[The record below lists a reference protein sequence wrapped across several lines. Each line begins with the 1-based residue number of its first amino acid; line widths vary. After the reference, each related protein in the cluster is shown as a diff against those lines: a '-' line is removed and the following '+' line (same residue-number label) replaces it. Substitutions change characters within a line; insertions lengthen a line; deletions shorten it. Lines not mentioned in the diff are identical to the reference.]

1 MIKKDL
7 TESELDNKIMQ
18 DLFTE
23 LKAKNIPTID
33 NEIYLSDGIT
43 INSSGDIL
51 ESKKIVAKKGFLKNI
66 HKVKK
71 S

>member
-1 MIKKDL
+1 M
-7 TESELDNKIMQ
+7 E

-51 ESKKIVAKKGFLKNI
+51 ESKKIVLKKGFLKNI

>member
-1 MIKKDL
+1 MIKKEL
-7 TESELDNKIMQ
+7 TESELDKKIME

-33 NEIYLSDGIT
+33 NEIYLYDGIT

-51 ESKKIVAKKGFLKNI
+51 ESKKIVLKKGFLKNI

>member
-1 MIKKDL
+1 MIKKEL
-7 TESELDNKIMQ
+7 TESELDKKIME

-51 ESKKIVAKKGFLKNI
+51 ESKKIVSKKTFLKRIHKIKKG
-66 HKVKK
+66 
-71 S
+71 